1 MLPILTGCTWA
12 VAALALTAP
21 TSSPEKPPPPLSN
34 LGGGKEGKNK
44 TAGSGNTGS
53 EMKMG
58 SSCFGEESY

>member
-34 LGGGKEGKNK
+34 LGGEKKAK
-44 TAGSGNTGS
+44 TKQLALVTLAVR
-53 EMKMG
+53 
-58 SSCFGEESY
+58 